1 METSF
6 KNDLIVTFDNYLI
19 DMETHELFN
28 QEDLERSLNKLCILR
43 LNPEHSGKTIKGLHF
58 AREIDLPIKKA
69 IETKCLLK
77 TENNEVVTDSLELDI
92 FSISEAEKST
102 DVNDEK
108 IKWLRFMGAEN
119 STERK
124 KIADGDEMFM
134 ELNES
139 INKFINSDLLK
150 KKQKEKNQND

>member
-1 METSF
+1 
-6 KNDLIVTFDNYLI
+6 
-19 DMETHELFN
+19 
-28 QEDLERSLNKLCILR
+28 
-43 LNPEHSGKTIKGLHF
+43 
-58 AREIDLPIKKA
+58 
-69 IETKCLLK
+69 
-77 TENNEVVTDSLELDI
+77 
-92 FSISEAEKST
+92 
-102 DVNDEK
+102 
-108 IKWLRFMGAEN
+108 MGAEN